1 MLSRLTF
8 PSDSD
13 AIQQALDRSMATIQ
27 FKPDGTILEAND
39 NFCQALGYQRS
50 EIVGR
55 HHKMFVQ
62 EAQAQSPDY
71 QTFWRSLSEGRFM
84 SGEFKRIAKDG
95 REVWIQA
102 SYNPIL
108 DRRGRCVKVVKIA
121 ADITSEKRKAMED
134 AGKLDALSRA
144 QAVIEFLPDGT
155 ILSANPNFLQTMGYR
170 EDEIVGR
177 HHKMFVDAH
186 YAKSED
192 YAGFWRDLAA
202 GQFCAREFLRFGKGG
217 REVFIQA
224 TYNPIRDDEG
234 RVFKVVKFATD
245 VTGRVAAVRSL
256 AGGLKRLAEGEL
268 DQTIETAF
276 VPELEAVRQDFNNA
290 VAMLRDALTDVGE
303 SAKAFRATTAEIS
316 DASNGLSSRTRL
328 QAGSV
333 EETSAAVAKLYGAVD
348 ESAKRAADVS
358 KRVSAM
364 RSDAQTSGRVVEN
377 TTAAMSAIANS
388 SSEVTRIVSVIE
400 EIAFQTNLLALN
412 AGVEA
417 ARAGEAGRGFAVVAQ
432 EVRALAQRSADAAKE
447 IDALIQRSGEHVKAG
462 VKLVGETGTSLSGIV
477 EAVAEVDRLIAAIV
491 ETTRAQG
498 VNLSEITRAVETI
511 DQGTHQNGAMVEQAA
526 SACANLGVEAERM
539 TMLLA
544 RFGIDAAATGAARR
558 AVAGGAYARNE
569 RAA

>member
-1 MLSRLTF
+1 MLSRLTS

-27 FKPDGTILEAND
+27 FKPDGTILDAND
-39 NFCQALGYQRS
+39 NFCRALGYERS

-55 HHKMFVQ
+55 HHKMFLQ
-62 EAQAQSPDY
+62 DAQARSPDY
-71 QTFWRSLSEGRFM
+71 QAFWRTLSEGRFM
-84 SGEFKRIAKDG
+84 SGEYKRIAKDG

-108 DRRGRCVKVVKIA
+108 DRKGRCVKVVKFA

-144 QAVIEFLPDGT
+144 QAVIEFRPDGT
-155 ILSANPNFLQTMGYR
+155 ILSANPNFLDAMGYR

-177 HHKMFVDAH
+177 HHKMFVDTD

-202 GQFCAREFLRFGKGG
+202 GQFCAREFQRFGKGG

-256 AGGLKRLAEGEL
+256 ASGLKRLADGEV
-268 DQTIETAF
+268 DQMIERPF

-290 VAMLRDALTDVGE
+290 LAMLQAALTEVGE
-303 SAKAFRATTAEIS
+303 SAKAFRASTAEIS
-316 DASNGLSSRTRL
+316 DASNGLSSRTEL

-358 KRVSAM
+358 QRVSAM

-377 TTAAMSAIANS
+377 TTAAMDAIATS

-417 ARAGEAGRGFAVVAQ
+417 ARAGEAGKGFAVVAQ

-447 IDALIQRSGEHVKAG
+447 IDALIQRSSEHVKAG
-462 VKLVGETGTSLSGIV
+462 VKLVGETGTSLNGIV

-526 SACANLGVEAERM
+526 SACANLEVEAERM

-544 RFGIDAAATGAARR
+544 RFGIELTETRRAQQAATN
-558 AVAGGAYARNE
+558 GAYLRNMK
-569 RAA
+569 AA